1 MPDCQ
6 FSSVEA
12 NRSLCKAIPVPQLVV
27 QFWFLLTGLL
37 MHLVYHFLA
46 ILIFTPN
53 ACNLAVDSSSF
64 RWKSLVWPHF
74 LWAIMIT
81 AQSISFQVEEPACV
95 ARLFTRLSLSLDV
108 AFLGHM
114 MIDSKPGCGLCSWV
128 YARVW
133 QCLRFV
139 YPVWLVLCCSLVE
152 HLCSCD
158 IFYCFKFYI

>member
-6 FSSVEA
+6 FRSAEA

-74 LWAIMIT
+74 LWAVMIT

-95 ARLFTRLSLSLDV
+95 ARLFTT
-108 AFLGHM
+108 F
-114 MIDSKPGCGLCSWV
+114 SKPGRDLSRTHDDWLQ
-128 YARVW
+128 AW
-133 QCLRFV
+133 
-139 YPVWLVLCCSLVE
+139 VWLVQLSLCKGLILFKVCLSSVTCSVLQPCCTS
-152 HLCSCD
+152 L
-158 IFYCFKFYI
+158 